1 MFAHTMAMT
10 SSDSNAI
17 ASVVVRD
24 IIPQFRKGKSFLPE
38 KSELFFSRLITFLF
52 ITFSMIIALTSDS
65 FGGVLG
71 LLILWFGALVGPVAV
86 PMLFGMLPAFRRS
99 GSSAALISTAGGLL
113 MFALNRWA
121 IADWVKTL
129 GDNSQAWTVATPVL
143 VSIVLF
149 VGIGFLKPENTP
161 ETDALIDS
169 LSTDLP
175 EDADA
180 EGAAA

>member
-1 MFAHTMAMT
+1 
-10 SSDSNAI
+10 
-17 ASVVVRD
+17 
-24 IIPQFRKGKSFLPE
+24 
-38 KSELFFSRLITFLF
+38 
-52 ITFSMIIALTSDS
+52 
-65 FGGVLG
+65 
-71 LLILWFGALVGPVAV
+71 
-86 PMLFGMLPAFRRS
+86 
-99 GSSAALISTAGGLL
+99 